1 MLQSVTSDGLKVVPS
16 RNNLTGI
23 PLSGD
28 ETPELSG
35 QRGLAFIGR
44 RQTDTLFQFSV
55 DVSFAPTEAGQEAGV
70 TVFLTQVNHIDLG
83 VVLLPSN
90 SSSDPTSPQGKA
102 RRLSAAPELSLQFR
116 AEGEGKEGV
125 PESVAVPLP
134 AEWADG
140 PIRLQ
145 IETPNATHYSL
156 SAMSVEDLES
166 VISVATASAQ
176 LVSGGNGSFVG
187 SLVGAYATCN
197 GAGSGL
203 DCPEGGDAY
212 LNHWRYT
219 GIAQQI
225 SADEFV
231 PSS

>member
-44 RQTDTLFQFSV
+44 RQTDTLFRFSV

-102 RRLSAAPELSLQFR
+102 RRLSAAPELSLRFR

-156 SAMSVEDLES
+156 SAMSVEDPES